1 MSTHWSAWRLPC
13 LSSPGAP
20 SCPTNLHLT
29 VTSSSSLLDKLF
41 LPASDHVYARGS
53 STSYIFSPQR
63 CLSSLPL
70 DCGLAG
76 FSIVQFSNRLKKKK
90 KKALAINF
98 KFIWLFFIVRVGGI
112 LLSPAFSV
120 QEKKPEALSTT
131 LPFYLTF

>member
-1 MSTHWSAWRLPC
+1 MSM
-13 LSSPGAP
+13 PGDRV
-20 SCPTNLHLT
+20 LLI
-29 VTSSSSLLDKLF
+29 SSLPKG
-41 LPASDHVYARGS
+41 A
-53 STSYIFSPQR
+53 
-63 CLSSLPL
+63 CLPL

-76 FSIVQFSNRLKKKK
+76 FSIAQFSNRLKKKI
-90 KKALAINF
+90 KALAINF